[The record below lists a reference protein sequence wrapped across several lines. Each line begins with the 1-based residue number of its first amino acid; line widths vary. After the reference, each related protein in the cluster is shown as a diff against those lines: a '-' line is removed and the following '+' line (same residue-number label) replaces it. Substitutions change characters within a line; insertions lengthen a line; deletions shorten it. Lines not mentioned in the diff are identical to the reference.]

1 MMLARNLFFNLVGQ
15 VAPLLAAVVAI
26 PLLIQGMGIER
37 FGVLT
42 IAWMVIGYF
51 SVFDLGLGR
60 AMTRVVAAKI
70 SLQSHAAIP
79 RVVWTALCLMFVL
92 SLAAGATIVF
102 LADWLVGSMLKVP
115 FQFAAETQFAFY
127 LLGASVPAVILTTGL
142 RGILE
147 AYGRFDYTNL
157 IRVPMGLWTFLG
169 PLLVLPFSARL
180 DHVVMVLVAGRIV
193 TTLLHIPLVLRAAPN
208 AFSERSFDAGQA
220 RALFA
225 FGGWMTVSNII
236 SPAMVYMDRFFIGAI
251 LGVGMVAYYTTPY
264 EVVFKLNFFP
274 EAVFGVLFPLM
285 SARLANQ
292 EQDPDHLYSLGNTL
306 MAAVMFPMTFF
317 LVLGAHDILT
327 VWIGAKFAQESTL
340 IMQILAIGLCINSFS
355 KVTFNLLQAKGRAD
369 LTAALHIIELPIY
382 LTALWA
388 LAHRYG
394 ITGAAIAWALRMALD
409 LLLLSWASSS
419 VAGLSMLSIRKTAIL
434 IAAAAVLFAVALSLE
449 GLTEK
454 ISMLLLGITGY
465 LAGLWKVVME
475 ESDRAEVKR
484 VALASPFGRMVS
496 GGAAR

>member
-1 MMLARNLFFNLVGQ
+1 MLARNLLLNLIGQ
-15 VAPLLAAVVAI
+15 IAPLLAAVVAI
-26 PLLIQGMGIER
+26 PILIQEMGVER

-60 AMTRVVAAKI
+60 AMTRVVAAKLG
-70 SLQSHAAIP
+70 LQSHAAIP
-79 RVVWTALCLMFVL
+79 GVVWTALSLMFAL
-92 SLAAGATIVF
+92 SLVAGATIAL
-102 LADWLVGSMLKVP
+102 LADWLVGTVLKVP
-115 FQFAAETQFAFY
+115 SQFAAETQLAFY

-193 TTLLHIPLVLRAAPN
+193 TTVLHIPLVLRAAPK
-208 AFSERSFDAGQA
+208 AFSARTFDAGQA

-285 SARLANQ
+285 SARLADQ
-292 EQDPDHLYSLGNTL
+292 EQGPDHLYSLGNKL
-306 MAAVMFPMTFF
+306 MAAVMFPLTFF

-327 VWIGAKFAQESTL
+327 IWLGAKFAQESTFV
-340 IMQILAIGLCINSFS
+340 MQILAIGLCINSFS
-355 KVTFNLLQAKGRAD
+355 KVAFNLLQAKGRAD
-369 LTAALHIIELPIY
+369 ITATLHIIELPIY
-382 LTALWA
+382 LGALWL

-394 ITGAAIAWALRMALD
+394 ITGAAAAWALRMVLD
-409 LLLLSWASSS
+409 LALLSWASCS
-419 VAGLSMLSIRKTAIL
+419 VVGLSMSSMRKTAIL
-434 IAAAAVLFAVALSLE
+434 VSSSLVLFAVALSLE
-449 GLTEK
+449 ALPEK
-454 ISMLLLGITGY
+454 IGMLLLGVAIY
-465 LAGLWKVVME
+465 LGGLWTVVME
-475 ESDRAEVKR
+475 ASDRVAVKR
-484 VALASPFGRMVS
+484 IVLASPVGRMVS
-496 GGAAR
+496 GEPTR